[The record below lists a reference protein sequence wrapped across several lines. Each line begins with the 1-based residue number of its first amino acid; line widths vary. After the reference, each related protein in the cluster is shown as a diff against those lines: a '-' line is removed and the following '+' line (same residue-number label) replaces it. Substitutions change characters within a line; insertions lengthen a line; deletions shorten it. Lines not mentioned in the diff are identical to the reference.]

1 MKNQMHPILVGILFA
16 LSLNCVAP
24 EAGDLTPDDPENIC
38 LSEPLDFQGTWTIT
52 GSGERSG
59 CSDNHLNTPHFKL
72 RSGALNITATI
83 DESETIRFELAEPI
97 DEFELDGTVKCES
110 VTFTTKERVGD
121 SHVEHVFRAESVDDT
136 EIALT
141 FTAVGPNTCEGTGTA
156 TITRR

>member
-1 MKNQMHPILVGILFA
+1 MKNHMIPIVAGILFS
-16 LSLNCVAP
+16 LSLSCVVP
-24 EAGDLTPDDPENIC
+24 EAVDLTPDDPENTC
-38 LSEPLDFQGTWTIT
+38 LTDLLDFQGTWAIT

-72 RSGALNITATI
+72 RSGALNIAATI
-83 DESETIRFELAEPI
+83 DESEAIRLELAEPI

-141 FTAVGPNTCEGTGTA
+141 FTVLGPNSCEGTGTA
-156 TITRR
+156 TITRQ